1 MGKIYKERNEKDL
14 PDNFLDIVNCVEIDT
29 KYLKKHFDE
38 EQKIKFNEEKK
49 QKAEYFKNKESL
61 GKK

>member
-38 EQKIKFNEEKK
+38 EQKIKFNEVNWKFFFLDKK
-49 QKAEYFKNKESL
+49 IL
-61 GKK
+61 